1 MGATLPQI
9 LPRHTLQFLREIY
22 NIAANNAHRAL
33 DDVLVLHQVYQFMTD
48 DLSIDE
54 VHNMLNQPREV
65 RTMPFGKH
73 RGQPLSK
80 LPKEY
85 ILWLAGSGALD
96 KSENQTLK
104 DALVGIG
111 AL

>member
-1 MGATLPQI
+1 
-9 LPRHTLQFLREIY
+9 
-22 NIAANNAHRAL
+22 
-33 DDVLVLHQVYQFMTD
+33 
-48 DLSIDE
+48 
-54 VHNMLNQPREV
+54 
-65 RTMPFGKH
+65 MPFGKH